1 MADDPRAFDAIL
13 RPGDNSGTWRTENF
27 LVYEPDSA
35 TEIVLSSE
43 EIIGLRHRYHTR
55 MIAIDLDN
63 HGVNNW
69 TKDDPRLLRLIAE
82 AEGADCW
89 PVLVPSPR
97 GFHLW
102 LIIPE
107 ALPIVSAH
115 YRLRALLQL
124 AEIDQKVEL
133 FPSLADGDDIGDAKE
148 RPRSNGIRLP
158 GQFGTV
164 IPGDPFSDPIS
175 IWRDLRQG
183 LDITTTGEGWANLGR
198 LAVAIERRVKQQAR
212 RLHTSLRLPP
222 SHTAADRMLKEIVW
236 ASPGESN
243 ANLGS
248 LANVGHIAGNR
259 TIESL
264 AHFIEEKALLTPG
277 FHQHASADTKR
288 RLSSW
293 ARDWAASCVKS
304 PPRSTGTH
312 RPPSKDAG
320 RNARLRREAFCKL
333 LDAAMEAARTHG
345 RDALSWSQRQVE
357 KVSGVARSTIRRL
370 KFHWTLRVLA
380 VLNRPKPEHPAASGR
395 DPSHQGGGPPAVSSK
410 KNSSPAAFPPREVCQ
425 LHEKRPPPPSAT
437 DQTLLPTVPKKFAS
451 PLSWL
456 AAKCSRERT
465 ELLAWLQTP

>member
-35 TEIVLSSE
+35 AEIVLSSE

-82 AEGADCW
+82 AEGADCG

-175 IWRDLRQG
+175 IWRDLKQG

-264 AHFIEEKALLTPG
+264 ALFIEEKALLAPG
-277 FHQHASADTKR
+277 FVQHASADTKR
-288 RLSSW
+288 RLTSW
-293 ARDWAASCVKS
+293 ARDWAACCLKH
-304 PPRSTGTH
+304 PPRATGGTR
-312 RPPSKDAG
+312 RPISSDPG
-320 RNARLRREAFCKL
+320 RNARLHREAVCVL
-333 LDAAMEAARTHG
+333 LDGVERAARIFG
-345 RDALSWSQRQVE
+345 IEALGWSERTIAE
-357 KVSGVARSTIRRL
+357 FCGIARSTLRRL
-370 KFHWTLRVLA
+370 KFHWRLRLVFF
-380 VLNRPKPEHPAASGR
+380 LNRPESGHPAAGGS
-395 DPSHQGGGPPAVSSK
+395 DPSHQVGGGAIFSQKNLSLSSSLSRAVCNFASNLSPLPPATGD
-410 KNSSPAAFPPREVCQ
+410 
-425 LHEKRPPPPSAT
+425 PPP
-437 DQTLLPTVPKKFAS
+437 PTVPKKFAS
-451 PLSWL
+451 PSWL
-456 AAKCSRERT
+456 AAKCARERT